1 MTCRRFKKDMLLEVY
16 GELDARKRRGLEAH
30 LEKCDSCRRE
40 LETTRRVLASVD
52 DAQSGPAP
60 EADWD
65 RSWKAIE
72 ATLETRPARAFR
84 PRRAFVPRWAFAPL
98 ALAALFVLGV
108 FVGRY
113 ALPGRA
119 GRDATRMAKLS
130 PAAVETLLGRYFD
143 SVVPVLLDYS
153 NDGTNPAKAGA
164 LRADQ
169 KEAFSLR
176 VENMLLRRALARKNP
191 QLADLFDDLDM
202 ILTDISHLQPDD
214 TTTTASLKET
224 INRRQVLDRIR
235 RFDQI

>member
-30 LEKCDSCRRE
+30 LETCDSCRRE

-52 DAQSGPAP
+52 DAQPGPAP

-72 ATLETRPARAFR
+72 ATLVTRPAPALR
-84 PRRAFVPRWAFAPL
+84 PRRASLPRWAFAPL

-113 ALPGRA
+113 ALPGRT
-119 GRDATRMAKLS
+119 GREATRTAKLS

-143 SVVPVLLDYS
+143 SVLPVLLDYS
-153 NDGTNPAKAGA
+153 NDGTSPVKAGA

-169 KEAFSLR
+169 KEAVSLR

-202 ILTDISHLQPDD
+202 ILTDISHLRPND